1 MSGWHHE
8 LRLILRSRLSMAALV
23 LLFLLAALAVGSGLR
38 EVHAQRGTIA
48 RLGELQQKD
57 LAALAARYA
66 GGDAGYAAY
75 YTFHATWDPPSDAA
89 FLALGLRDVA
99 PHALRVR
106 ALGLQ
111 AQLYEGETFNPEL
124 ALTGRFDYSFVLIYL
139 APLFVIALLH
149 DLFSGERQA
158 GRLRVLQ
165 AMPGGTGRLW
175 LRRAALR
182 LLLVLAALALPLTTG
197 AVLSGSIGAVVATA
211 LLATV
216 AQVAFWGGLS
226 LLVASRRWSSTAHA
240 TALVGTWVA
249 LTLALPACANLALAR
264 AIPVDQGVDLM
275 LTQRQNVHA
284 AWEVPRDQTMQKFFQ
299 THPAWKDTPPLPA
312 KFHWKWYFAF
322 HQLGDESVAGDV
334 AAYRDGLEAR
344 QRWTDR
350 LGHLLPGVGAQAV
363 LHRIAGTDLPA
374 QLAYLDRVADF
385 HRQVRTFYY
394 PFIFN
399 ERPMGRQDFANLP
412 RFHATAAT
420 ATGSAGALASLLAWG
435 IAALGLAALAVSRPG
450 AGG

>member
-38 EVHAQRGTIA
+38 EVHAQRDTIA

-57 LAALAARYA
+57 LAALASRYA

-124 ALTGRFDYSFVLIYL
+124 ALTGRCDYSFVLIYL

-182 LLLVLAALALPLTTG
+182 LLLVLAALALPLTAG
-197 AVLSGSIGAVVATA
+197 AVLSGSGSAPVAAA

-249 LTLALPACANLALAR
+249 LTLALPAWANLALAR
-264 AIPVDQGVDLM
+264 AIPVGQGVDLM

-299 THPAWKDTPPLPA
+299 THPAWKNTAPLPA

-363 LHRIAGTDLPA
+363 LHRVAGTDLPA

-385 HRQVRTFYY
+385 HQQVRNFYY

-399 ERPMGRQDFANLP
+399 ERPMGRQDFADLP
-412 RFHATAAT
+412 RFQATAAS
-420 ATGSAGALASLLAWG
+420 APGSAGALASLLAWG
-435 IAALGLAALAVSRPG
+435 LAALGLAALAVSRPG